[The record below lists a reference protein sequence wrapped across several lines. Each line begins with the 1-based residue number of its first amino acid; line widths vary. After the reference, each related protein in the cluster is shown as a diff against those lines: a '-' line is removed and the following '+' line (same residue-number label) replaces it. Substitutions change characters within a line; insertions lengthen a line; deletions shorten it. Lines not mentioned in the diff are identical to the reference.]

1 MHQDQH
7 GLAITSA
14 SEAATRAYDHVVTG
28 YLKYRADTP
37 ARMKALLEADGEMPM
52 ARVLQAAFAL
62 LGYKASLLPAAR
74 EAAAA
79 ATRLA
84 AKASAREVAHA
95 AAVTAWAAGD
105 LDQAL
110 ATWEAILRERPHDI
124 LAVR

>member
-1 MHQDQH
+1 MSQDQH

-52 ARVLQAAFAL
+52 ARVLQTALTL
-62 LGYKASLLPAAR
+62 LGYKAALLPAAR
-74 EAAAA
+74 DAAAT

-84 AKASAREVAHA
+84 AEASAREEIGRAH
-95 AAVTAWAAGD
+95 V
-105 LDQAL
+105 
-110 ATWEAILRERPHDI
+110 
-124 LAVR
+124 